1 MSQIWFASSYTSQ
14 NLSLSLSE
22 MSTAIS
28 IELNLKLWNAARD
41 GDKDAVVAAISAGA
55 DKNWKNDSDVS
66 DNDM

>member
-1 MSQIWFASSYTSQ
+1 MSQIRFYVHIF
-14 NLSLSLSE
+14 LSLSLSE

-28 IELNLKLWNAARD
+28 IDLNLKLWYAAKD

>member
-1 MSQIWFASSYTSQ
+1 MFRRHWLDRLI
-14 NLSLSLSE
+14 LSLSE
-22 MSTAIS
+22 MVN
-28 IELNLKLWNAARD
+28 LNLKLWNAARD